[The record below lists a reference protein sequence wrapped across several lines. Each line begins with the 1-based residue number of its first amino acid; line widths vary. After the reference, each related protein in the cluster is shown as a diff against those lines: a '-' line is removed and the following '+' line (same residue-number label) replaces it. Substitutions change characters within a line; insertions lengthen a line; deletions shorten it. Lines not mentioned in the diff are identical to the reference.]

1 MSGTTQWLVDI
12 ARYSC
17 VSISNDRSHE
27 GSGRGHT
34 LDRMTHKQPE
44 ATFDFR
50 LVENRSWLAN
60 SGETQIGVLQHEAHH
75 KSHPP
80 LT

>member
-17 VSISNDRSHE
+17 VSIPDDHSHE
-27 GSGRGHT
+27 RSGRADVEAVGHT

-44 ATFDFR
+44 ATF
-50 LVENRSWLAN
+50 
-60 SGETQIGVLQHEAHH
+60 
-75 KSHPP
+75 
-80 LT
+80 